1 MICIVDTLGPLWRRA
16 PPGPGTHRPV
26 LALVARVPSAPTRR
40 SVIGLYRQLADA
52 NPATYLPDLARGL
65 WGFAWV
71 RATVGLELPE
81 ALTAVKEAI
90 AIYQRLTEETP
101 EAFGGSL
108 LSAHYA
114 LADVLDGLGRHD
126 LSLIHI

>member
-1 MICIVDTLGPLWRRA
+1 VICIVDTLGPLWRRA

-71 RATVGLELPE
+71 RAAVGLELPE
-81 ALTAVKEAI
+81 ALAGAEDVI
-90 AIYQRLTEETP
+90 DIYQRLTEDTR
-101 EAFGGSL
+101 S
-108 LSAHYA
+108 Y
-114 LADVLDGLGRHD
+114 RR
-126 LSLIHI
+126 